1 MRWSSSSPRRSGAER
16 VNVDY
21 HALAPEIILGITVLA
36 VLVVDLLRIPKY
48 WTAVIGL
55 VGLFAAF
62 VPVLTLGFCESLDFC
77 TEPETAQRVLFGGSF
92 VVDTFSLVL
101 KGLFLGATAVAL
113 LLSVGYIEE
122 DRYWQGEFYFLM
134 LCSALGAVVLAS
146 SRDLVTLFV
155 ALELVTGPTF
165 LMAGWRKGDPRSNE
179 AALKYFII
187 GVLSAAILLF
197 GMSLVYG
204 YTGELT
210 FGGIRA
216 ATAALGDSAL
226 LTIGV
231 ILTLLGFA
239 FKVSAVPFHF
249 WTPDTY
255 QGAPIPVTAYL
266 SVVSKTAGFVGL
278 LTLSYQAFAELRD
291 VWGPLLWIL
300 AALSMTIGNLI
311 AVRQDDI
318 VRLLGY
324 SSIAQ
329 GGFILVPFGA
339 AVAGNVT
346 GDQLEQAFF
355 ATVTYLLIYAVMNMG
370 AFAVVIAGANR
381 LKSTLIADWGGLS
394 SYAPGLAGLLAL
406 FFASL
411 AGIPPIAGWFAK
423 LVMFSSVL
431 GVDSGWA
438 TALAVIAVLNSVVA
452 FYYYAKVIK
461 SAWFDQVPDTI
472 PAAELRGMGR
482 AVAPSLQFALVL
494 TAVGVLVLGIFPNLI
509 ADVGD
514 VAKTVAAGF

>member
-1 MRWSSSSPRRSGAER
+1 M
-16 VNVDY
+16 NVDY

-210 FGGIRA
+210 FGGSGRRLRRS
-216 ATAALGDSAL
+216 ATRHCSPSA
-226 LTIGV
+226 
-231 ILTLLGFA
+231 
-239 FKVSAVPFHF
+239 
-249 WTPDTY
+249 
-255 QGAPIPVTAYL
+255 
-266 SVVSKTAGFVGL
+266 
-278 LTLSYQAFAELRD
+278 
-291 VWGPLLWIL
+291 
-300 AALSMTIGNLI
+300 
-311 AVRQDDI
+311 
-318 VRLLGY
+318 
-324 SSIAQ
+324 
-329 GGFILVPFGA
+329 
-339 AVAGNVT
+339 
-346 GDQLEQAFF
+346 
-355 ATVTYLLIYAVMNMG
+355 
-370 AFAVVIAGANR
+370 
-381 LKSTLIADWGGLS
+381 
-394 SYAPGLAGLLAL
+394 
-406 FFASL
+406 
-411 AGIPPIAGWFAK
+411 
-423 LVMFSSVL
+423 
-431 GVDSGWA
+431 
-438 TALAVIAVLNSVVA
+438 
-452 FYYYAKVIK
+452 
-461 SAWFDQVPDTI
+461 
-472 PAAELRGMGR
+472 
-482 AVAPSLQFALVL
+482 
-494 TAVGVLVLGIFPNLI
+494 
-509 ADVGD
+509 
-514 VAKTVAAGF
+514 

>member
-1 MRWSSSSPRRSGAER
+1 

-21 HALAPEIILGITVLA
+21 HALLPELILAVTVLA
-36 VLVVDLLRIPKY
+36 VLGADLVRIPKY

-62 VPVLTLGFCESLDFC
+62 VPLLTLGLCESFDFC
-77 TEPETAQRVLFGGSF
+77 TEPTGAQRVLFGGSY
-92 VVDTFSLVL
+92 VIDTFSLVL
-101 KGLFLGATAVAL
+101 KGLFLGATFVAV

-122 DRYWQGEFYFLM
+122 DRYWQGEFYFLL

-155 ALELVTGPTF
+155 ALELVTAPTF

-204 YTGELT
+204 VSGELT
-210 FGGIRA
+210 FAGIRA
-216 ATAALGDSAL
+216 ATAALPDSAL

-278 LTLSYQAFAELRD
+278 LTLAYQAFAELRS
-291 VWGPLLWIL
+291 VWGPLLWVL
-300 AALSMTIGNLI
+300 AALSMTVGNLI
-311 AVRQDDI
+311 ALRQDDI

-339 AVAGNVT
+339 AVAANVN

-355 ATVTYLLIYAVMNMG
+355 ATVTYLLIYAVMNLG

-381 LKSTLIADWGGLS
+381 LKSTRLADWAGFA

-431 GVDSGWA
+431 GVDDGWA
-438 TALAVIAVLNSVVA
+438 TALAVIAVVNSVVA
-452 FYYYAKVIK
+452 FAYYAKVIK
-461 SAWFDQVPDTI
+461 AAWFDQVPQEV
-472 PAAELRGMGR
+472 PAAELTGLGR
-482 AVAPSLQFALVL
+482 AVAPSLRFALVL
-494 TAVGVLVLGIFPNLI
+494 TAAGVLLLGFFPDVI
-509 ADVGD
+509 ADAGE

>member
-1 MRWSSSSPRRSGAER
+1 ML
-16 VNVDY
+16 DY
-21 HALAPEIILGITVLA
+21 HALLPELILGVTVLA
-36 VLVVDLLRIPKY
+36 VLATDLLRVPKY
-48 WTAVIGL
+48 WTAVVGL
-55 VGLFAAF
+55 VGLFATF
-62 VPVLTLGFCESLDFC
+62 VPLLTLGFCDVLAFC
-77 TEPETAQRVLFGGSF
+77 TEPADGVRMMFGGSY

-101 KGLFLGATAVAL
+101 KGVFVAAAFIAV
-113 LLSVGYIEE
+113 LLSVGYLED
-122 DRYWQGEFYFLM
+122 DRYWEGEFYFL
-134 LCSALGAVVLAS
+134 LLVSVLGAVVMAS

-155 ALELVTGPTF
+155 GLEVVTGPTF
-165 LMAGWRKGDPRSNE
+165 LLAGWRKGDPRSNE
-179 AALKYFII
+179 AALKFFII

-204 YTGELT
+204 VTGELT
-210 FGGIRA
+210 FQGIAA
-216 ATAALGDSAL
+216 ATAGIEDSPL
-226 LTIGV
+226 LTLGV
-231 ILTLLGFA
+231 IFTLLGFA

-255 QGAPIPVTAYL
+255 QGAPIPVTAFL

-278 LTLSYQAFAELRD
+278 LSLCYLAFIELRSL
-291 VWGPLLWIL
+291 WGWLLWIL
-300 AALSMTIGNLI
+300 AAASMTVGNMV

-339 AVAGNVT
+339 AVAADVSPG
-346 GDQLEQAFF
+346 QLEAAFF
-355 ATVTYLLIYAVMNMG
+355 ATITYLVIYAVMNLG

-381 LKSTLIADWGGLS
+381 LRSTAIADWAGLTT
-394 SYAPGLAGLLAL
+394 YAPVLATLLAL

-438 TALAVIAVLNSVVA
+438 TVLAVIAVLNSVVA
-452 FYYYAKVIK
+452 FYYYARVIK
-461 SAWFDQVPDTI
+461 SAWFDVVPEAV
-472 PAAELRGMGR
+472 PAQQLRGS
-482 AVAPSLQFALVL
+482 AVTVAPSLQLALVL
-494 TAVGVLVLGIFPNLI
+494 TAIGVLLLGFFPGL
-509 ADVGD
+509 
-514 VAKTVAAGF
+514 VAEIGLLASG

>member
-1 MRWSSSSPRRSGAER
+1 M
-16 VNVDY
+16 NVDY
-21 HALAPEIILGITVLA
+21 HALLPELILGSTVLA
-36 VLVVDLLRIPKY
+36 VLAADLFRIQKY
-48 WTAVIGL
+48 WTAVIGMIGIFL
-55 VGLFAAF
+55 AF
-62 VPVLTLGFCESLDFC
+62 IPVLTLGLCESLEFC
-77 TEPETAQRVLFGGSF
+77 AEPLGGQRVLFGGSY

-101 KGLFLGATAVAL
+101 KGLFLGSTFIAV
-113 LLSVGYIEE
+113 LLSVGYIEQ

-134 LCSALGAVVLAS
+134 LSSALGALVLAS

-155 ALELVTGPTF
+155 GLELVTGPTF
-165 LMAGWRKGDPRSNE
+165 LLAGWRKGDPRSNE

-210 FGGIRA
+210 FAGIRA
-216 ATAALGDSAL
+216 ATAQLGESSL

-231 ILTLLGFA
+231 VLTLLGFA

-255 QGAPIPVTAYL
+255 EGAPIPVTAYL

-278 LTLSYQAFAELRD
+278 LTLSYQAFAELRN

-300 AALSMTIGNLI
+300 AALSMTVGNLI

-339 AVAGNVT
+339 AVASNPT
-346 GDQLEQAFF
+346 PDQLQTAFF
-355 ATVTYLLIYAVMNMG
+355 ATVTYLLIYAVMNLG

-381 LKSTLIADWGGLS
+381 IKSTAIDDWGGLG

-438 TALAVIAVLNSVVA
+438 TALAIIAVINSVIA
-452 FYYYAKVIK
+452 FYYYARVIK
-461 SAWFDQVPDTI
+461 AAWFDPVPDAI
-472 PAAELRGMGR
+472 PAGELQGMGR
-482 AVAPSLQFALVL
+482 SVAPSLQLALVL
-494 TAVGVLVLGIFPNLI
+494 TAIGVLVLGIYPDLI

-514 VAKTVAAGF
+514 VASTVAGGF

>member
-1 MRWSSSSPRRSGAER
+1 MPLL
-16 VNVDY
+16 DY
-21 HALAPEIILGITVLA
+21 HALLPEILLAVTVVA
-36 VLVVDLLRIPKY
+36 VLVVDLLPVPKY
-48 WTAVIGL
+48 WTATVAL

-62 VPVLTLGFCESLDFC
+62 VPVLTLGFCDSLSFCDF
-77 TEPETAQRVLFGGSF
+77 TGDRVMLGDSYAI
-92 VVDTFSLVL
+92 DTFAIVL
-101 KGLFLGATAVAL
+101 KGVFLGATFIAL
-113 LLSVGYIEE
+113 LLSVGYLEQ

-134 LCSALGAVVLAS
+134 LCSALGAVVMAS
-146 SRDLVTLFV
+146 SRDLVTMFV
-155 ALELVTGPTF
+155 GLELVTGPTF
-165 LMAGWRKGDPRSNE
+165 LMAGWRKGDARSNE

-187 GVLSAAILLF
+187 GVLSAAIMLF
-197 GMSLVYG
+197 GMTLVYG
-204 YTGELT
+204 FTGELT
-210 FGGIRA
+210 FSGIRE
-216 ATAALGDSAL
+216 ATRGIPDSPL

-231 ILTLLGFA
+231 IFTLLGFA

-278 LTLSYQAFAELRD
+278 LATCYLAFINLRSI
-291 VWGPLLWIL
+291 WGPLLWIL
-300 AALSMTIGNLI
+300 SAASMTVGNLI

-339 AVAGNVT
+339 AVAADV
-346 GDQLEQAFF
+346 DLAQLQTAFY
-355 ATVTYLLIYAVMNMG
+355 ATVTYLVIYAVMNLG

-381 LKSTLIADWGGLS
+381 LGSTAIADWAGLS
-394 SYAPGLAGLLAL
+394 TYAPGLATLLAL

-431 GVDSGWA
+431 AVDSGWA
-438 TALAVIAVLNSVVA
+438 VALAVIAAVNSVVA
-452 FYYYAKVIK
+452 FYYYARVIK
-461 SAWFDQVPDTI
+461 AAWFDPVPTHV
-472 PAAELRGMGR
+472 PAAEHRDLGATM
-482 AVAPSLQFALVL
+482 APSLRFALVL
-494 TAVGVLVLGIFPNLI
+494 TTVGVLL
-509 ADVGD
+509 
-514 VAKTVAAGF
+514 AGFYPPAASFIGEMASTLAAAP

>member
-1 MRWSSSSPRRSGAER
+1 ML
-16 VNVDY
+16 DY
-21 HALAPEIILGITVLA
+21 HALLPEIILAVTVLA
-36 VLVVDLLRIPKY
+36 VLVTDLLNVPKY
-48 WTAVIGL
+48 WTAVVGL

-62 VPVLTLGFCESLDFC
+62 VPLLTLGLCESLEFC
-77 TEPETAQRVLFGGSF
+77 AEPAAGQRILLGGSY
-92 VVDTFSLVL
+92 VIDTFSLVL
-101 KGLFLGATAVAL
+101 KGLFLGSTFLAL
-113 LLSVGYIEE
+113 LLSVGYIEG

-134 LCSALGAVVLAS
+134 LASALGAVVMAS
-146 SRDLVTLFV
+146 SRDLITLFV

-165 LMAGWRKGDPRSNE
+165 LLAGWRKGDARSNE
-179 AALKYFII
+179 AALKFFVI

-204 YTGELT
+204 VTGELT
-210 FGGIRA
+210 FDGIRT
-216 ATAALGDSAL
+216 ATAALSSSAL

-231 ILTLLGFA
+231 LFTLLGFA

-255 QGAPIPVTAYL
+255 EGAPIPVTAYL

-291 VWGPLLWIL
+291 LWGPLLWIL
-300 AALSMTIGNLI
+300 AALSMTVGNLI
-311 AVRQDDI
+311 ALRQDDI

-339 AVAGNVT
+339 AVASDAGAAE
-346 GDQLEQAFF
+346 LESAFF

-370 AFAVVIAGANR
+370 AFGVVIAGANR
-381 LKSTLIADWGGLS
+381 LKSTKIADWAGLAT
-394 SYAPGLAGLLAL
+394 YAPGVAALLAL

-438 TALAVIAVLNSVVA
+438 VALAVIAVINSVIA

-461 SAWFDQVPDTI
+461 SAWFDQVPDSVDVVALADTGRTLS
-472 PAAELRGMGR
+472 PPLR
-482 AVAPSLQFALVL
+482 LALGL
-494 TAVGVLVLGIFPNLI
+494 SAVGVILLGFFPGLI
-509 ADVGD
+509 ADAGE
-514 VAKTVAAGF
+514 VAKIVASGF